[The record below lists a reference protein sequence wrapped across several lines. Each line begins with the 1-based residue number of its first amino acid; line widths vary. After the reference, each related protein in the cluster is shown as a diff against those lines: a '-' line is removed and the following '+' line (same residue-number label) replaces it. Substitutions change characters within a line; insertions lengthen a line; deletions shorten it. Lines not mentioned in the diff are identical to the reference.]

1 MIMTASMCLALNVFF
16 EARHEPITGQI
27 AVAEVTLNR
36 VADSRYPDTVCGVVW
51 DKNQFSWTHDG
62 VHDDPSRM
70 SYLDQ
75 QAWVDILE
83 LSSAVLDGTVKL
95 GVTGT
100 HYHANSIRKPFWA
113 NHYNYDGQ
121 IGGHLFYT
129 NETPYKYLLT
139 SS

>member
-27 AVAEVTLNR
+27 AVAE
-36 VADSRYPDTVCGVVW
+36 
-51 DKNQFSWTHDG
+51 FSWTHDG

-129 NETPYKYLLT
+129 NETPYK
-139 SS
+139 